1 MPRGDIGEAAQRGY
15 FKPVA
20 CFAPTRFALMFIDI
34 TPLKISRDYRLLFFG
49 QLISTFGSAIGF
61 VVLPVQVY
69 QLTGST
75 LLVGLL
81 SATEFVLILFMAFVG
96 GAYADFIDKRKMLRL
111 TEIGHTLVTV
121 MLVANAFWPRPRV
134 WLLFVGAALH
144 AGFAALQRPSFEA
157 MLQKLIPVELMSA
170 VSALNSLRWNMTTI
184 VGPSLAGI
192 VLAKFGAGV
201 AYSIDL
207 VTFIASLIAV
217 FLIRATPRPAQAAA
231 RPTLRSIGEGLH
243 YAWRRKD
250 ILGTYLIDMNAM
262 FFGMPTALF
271 PAMAAT
277 FGAGTVGFFYAA
289 PSVGALIATLT
300 SGWAKK
306 VNRHGL
312 FVAIAAALWGVAMIF
327 FGFAR
332 NLYLALFFLALAG
345 GFDMISAVFRM
356 TMWSQT
362 IPHYLRG
369 RLAGLEMISYT
380 SGPKLGDAEAGI
392 VATLFNVRTSV
403 VSGGIL
409 CVVGTAII
417 SALIPQFIRYRSS
430 EGIKQKEIEEAMRE
444 TETRR
449 LILE

>member
-1 MPRGDIGEAAQRGY
+1 M
-15 FKPVA
+15 
-20 CFAPTRFALMFIDI
+20 LIDI
-34 TPLKISRDYRLLFFG
+34 TPLRISRDYRLLFFG
-49 QLISTFGSAIGF
+49 QLISAFGSAIGF

-81 SATEFVLILFMAFVG
+81 SASEFVLILFMAFVG

-111 TEIGHTLVTV
+111 TEVGHTLVAA
-121 MLVANAFWPRPRV
+121 MLMFNALLPRPLV

-144 AGFAALQRPSFEA
+144 AGLAALQRPSFEA
-157 MLQKLIPVELMSA
+157 MLQKLIPVDLMSA
-170 VSALNSLRWNMTTI
+170 VSALNSLRWNVTTI
-184 VGPSLAGI
+184 LGPSVAGI
-192 VLAKFGAGV
+192 IVARFGPAV
-201 AYSIDL
+201 AYSVDL
-207 VTFIASLIAV
+207 FTFIASLTAV
-217 FLIRATPRPAQAAA
+217 FLIRAVPRPTQMEA
-231 RPTLRSIGEGLH
+231 RPTLKSVVEGLH
-243 YAWRRKD
+243 YAWRRKE

-271 PAMAAT
+271 PAMAAH

-289 PSVGALIATLT
+289 PSVGALLATLS
-300 SGWAKK
+300 SGWTKR
-306 VNRHGL
+306 VHRHGL
-312 FVAIAAALWGVAMIF
+312 FVAIAAALWGVSIIF

-332 NLYLALFFLALAG
+332 NLYLALGCLALAG
-345 GFDMISAVFRM
+345 GFDMISGVFRM
-356 TMWSQT
+356 TMWNQT

-392 VATLFNVRTSV
+392 VATLFSLRTSV

-409 CVVGTAII
+409 CVIGTAVI
-417 SALIPQFIRYRSS
+417 SGLIPQFIRYQGS
-430 EGIKQKEIEEAMRE
+430 EGIKQRELEEAMRE